1 MNSYNEGINKI
12 VLWRYHNK
20 PKIYIISMVDAIF
33 IDRDSPVYR
42 NNNIDI
48 IQVLYCLRLY
58 VHQEPHKLFVQLY
71 YAKQF

>member
-48 IQVLYCLRLY
+48 SRSYI
-58 VHQEPHKLFVQLY
+58 
-71 YAKQF
+71 A